1 LYSEDQQ
8 AKNTQATAAKMT
20 DALLQ
25 DYQLQEEVIGRGR
38 FGVIRRCFNKRSGQQ
53 AACKTIR
60 KADLH
65 DSIDRECLNSEIK
78 IMQYVSGHPTVVA
91 LHDVYED
98 DDFVHLVMEM
108 CSGGDLFDRIVSR
121 KSTVP
126 FSEEEAA
133 TILQK
138 LMEAISYCHSM
149 GIAHRDIKPDNI
161 LFANNSNFLTEIK
174 LADFGQA
181 SSFSPGQGLMQGI
194 VGTPYYVAPEV
205 LGGKDYSEK
214 VDVWSAGVIVY
225 IMLSG
230 VAPFLGDT
238 PQEIFE
244 AVLCGRLRFPS
255 DPWLSISNSAKDL
268 IRRMVCRD
276 VTKRLSAH
284 QVLEHPWITTHAL
297 RNPS

>member
-1 LYSEDQQ
+1 
-8 AKNTQATAAKMT
+8 MT
-20 DALLQ
+20 DALLHN
-25 DYQLQEEVIGRGR
+25 YQLQEEVIGRGR
-38 FGVIRRCFNKRSGQQ
+38 FGVIRRCLNKRNGQQ
-53 AACKTIR
+53 TACKTIR
-60 KADLH
+60 KADLLH
-65 DSIDRECLNSEIK
+65 DPIDRECLDNEIK
-78 IMQYVSGHPTVVA
+78 MMQYVSGHPAVVA
-91 LHDVYED
+91 FHEAYED
-98 DDFVHLVMEM
+98 DDFVHLVMEI

-121 KSTVP
+121 KNRVP

-138 LMEAISYCHSM
+138 LMEAISYCHSL

-161 LFANNSNFLTEIK
+161 LFSSNSNSLAQIK

-181 SSFSPGQGLMQGI
+181 SSFSPGKGSMQGI

-214 VDVWSAGVIVY
+214 VDVWSAGVILY

-230 VAPFLGDT
+230 VAPFVGDT

-255 DPWLSISNSAKDL
+255 DPWLSISHSAKDL
-268 IRRMVCRD
+268 IRRMLCRD
-276 VTKRLSAH
+276 VSKRLSAQ
-284 QVLEHPWITTHAL
+284 QVLEHGWISTHTQTQSRL
-297 RNPS
+297 

>member
-1 LYSEDQQ
+1 
-8 AKNTQATAAKMT
+8 MT
-20 DALLQ
+20 DALLRN
-25 DYQLQEEVIGRGR
+25 YQLQEEVLGRGR
-38 FGVIRRCFNKRSGQQ
+38 FGVIRRCFKKQSGQQ

-60 KADLH
+60 KSDLLH
-65 DSIDRECLNSEIK
+65 DSIDRDCLHNEIK
-78 IMQYVSGHPTVVA
+78 IMQYVAGHRAVVA
-91 LHDVYED
+91 LHEVYED
-98 DDFVHLVMEM
+98 DEFVHLVMEM
-108 CSGGDLFDRIVSR
+108 CSGGDLFDRIVSSKNR
-121 KSTVP
+121 VP

-138 LMEAISYCHSM
+138 LMEAISYCHSL

-161 LFANNSNFLTEIK
+161 LFVDNSNSLAQIK

-181 SSFSPGQGLMQGI
+181 SSFSPGEGLMQGI

-205 LGGKDYSEK
+205 LGGKDYNEK
-214 VDVWSAGVIVY
+214 VDVWSAGVILY

-230 VAPFLGDT
+230 VAPFVGET

-255 DPWLSISNSAKDL
+255 DGWLSISHSAKDL
-268 IRRMVCRD
+268 LRRMLTRD

-284 QVLEHPWITTHAL
+284 QVLEHGWISAHVCADL
-297 RNPS
+297 ISSD

>member
-1 LYSEDQQ
+1 
-8 AKNTQATAAKMT
+8 MT

-25 DYQLQEEVIGRGR
+25 NYQFQEEVIGRGR
-38 FGVIRRCFNKRSGQQ
+38 FGVIRRCLNKRSGQH
-53 AACKTIR
+53 AACKTIT
-60 KADLH
+60 KSDLLH
-65 DSIDRECLNSEIK
+65 DSIDRECLENEIK
-78 IMQYVSGHPTVVA
+78 IMQYVAGHRAVVA
-91 LHDVYED
+91 LHDAYED
-98 DDFVHLVMEM
+98 DEYVHLVMEI

-121 KSTVP
+121 KHTVP

-161 LFANNSNFLTEIK
+161 LFVDHSSSLSQIK

-181 SSFSPGQGLMQGI
+181 SFFSPEQGLMQGI

-205 LGGKDYSEK
+205 LGGKDYNEK
-214 VDVWSAGVIVY
+214 VDVWSAGVILY

-230 VAPFLGDT
+230 VAPFLGET

-255 DPWLSISNSAKDL
+255 DRWLSVSHSAKDL
-268 IRRMVCRD
+268 IRRMLSRD
-276 VTKRLSAH
+276 VTKRLSAQ
-284 QVLEHPWITTHAL
+284 QVLEHPWIITHAQ

>member
-1 LYSEDQQ
+1 
-8 AKNTQATAAKMT
+8 MT
-20 DALLQ
+20 DSLLRN
-25 DYQLQEEVIGRGR
+25 YQLQEELIGRGR

-60 KADLH
+60 KADLLH
-65 DSIDRECLNSEIK
+65 DSIDRECLNNEIK
-78 IMQYVSGHPTVVA
+78 IMEYVAGHPAVVS
-91 LHDVYED
+91 LHEAYED

-121 KSTVP
+121 KNTVP

-133 TILQK
+133 TVLQK

-161 LFANNSNFLTEIK
+161 LFVSNSNSLAQIK
-174 LADFGQA
+174 LVDFGQA

-194 VGTPYYVAPEV
+194 VGTPHYVAPEV

-214 VDVWSAGVIVY
+214 VDVWSAGVILY

-230 VAPFLGDT
+230 VPPFVGET

-255 DPWLSISNSAKDL
+255 DPWLSISHSAKDL
-268 IRRMVCRD
+268 IRRMLSRD
-276 VTKRLSAH
+276 VTRRSSAH
-284 QVLEHPWITTHAL
+284 QVLEHPWITTHAP
-297 RNPS
+297 RNPC